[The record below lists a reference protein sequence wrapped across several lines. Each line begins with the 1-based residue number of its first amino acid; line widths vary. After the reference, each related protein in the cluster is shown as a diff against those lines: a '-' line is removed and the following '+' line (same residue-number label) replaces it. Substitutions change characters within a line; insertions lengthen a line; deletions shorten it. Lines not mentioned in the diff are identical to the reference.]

1 MEDILLA
8 RFGSHS
14 INWAW
19 LNFMISVPLYKA
31 QTGFWLV
38 KHDNEFTEQEGHIM
52 HVQLQKSTAT
62 VWHIS
67 TAQNL
72 SNVSKRQTDYTSKL
86 DVLKCSVSDW
96 LFSISSTLYLSY
108 WVCLMFYSDPDAS
121 YKVKY

>member
-31 QTGFWLV
+31 QIKAQTGFWLV
-38 KHDNEFTEQEGHIM
+38 KHDNEFTEQGGGGHIM
-52 HVQLQKSTAT
+52 DVQLQKSTAT

-67 TAQNL
+67 MAQNL
-72 SNVSKRQTDYTSKL
+72 RNVSKRQTDYTHKL

-96 LFSISSTLYLSY
+96 LFSI
-108 WVCLMFYSDPDAS
+108 
-121 YKVKY
+121 